1 MIQIGQ
7 FHQLKIHRTSSVGLF
22 LTDGANDI
30 LLPNKY
36 VPTKFELGD
45 VLEVFVYLDHE
56 ERPVATTIRPYIR
69 YNDFAYLKV
78 MHINQFGAFL
88 DWGLEKN
95 IFAPFAEQAQK
106 MELNKRYLVYL
117 FEDEKTGRLAVSSKI
132 NKFLNKENAEYL
144 QNEAVEIIIMNKSD
158 LGYNVI
164 INKKDKGLL
173 YYQDTDEALRIGDK
187 HKAFIKNRREDNK
200 IDVSFH
206 KVGVESIEPNSQ
218 IILEELYKN
227 KGVLMINDNSH
238 AEEIKSVVGMS
249 KKSFKKAVGLL
260 YKSKKI
266 RLEADGIYL
275 LD

>member
-22 LTDGANDI
+22 LTDGTHDI

-36 VPTKFELGD
+36 MPSKFELGD

-56 ERPVATTIRPYIR
+56 ERPVATTIKPYIKI
-69 YNDFAYLKV
+69 NDFAYLKV
-78 MHINQFGAFL
+78 MHINKFGAFL

-117 FEDEKTGRLAVSSKI
+117 FEDEKTERLVVSSKI
-132 NKFLNKENAEYL
+132 SKFLNKENNIYN
-144 QNEAVEIIIMNKSD
+144 QNEAVEIIVMNKSD

-164 INKKDKGLL
+164 INNKDKGLL
-173 YYQDTDEALRIGDK
+173 YYNDIDEALRIGDK
-187 HKAFIKNRREDNK
+187 HKAFIKNMRDDKK
-200 IDVSFH
+200 IDVSFNL
-206 KVGVESIEPNSQ
+206 VGVESIEPNSQ
-218 IILEELYKN
+218 KILEELKKN
-227 KGVLMINDNSH
+227 KGVLKINDNSH
-238 AEEIKSVVGMS
+238 AEEIKSVVNMS

-260 YKSKKI
+260 YKSRQI
-266 RLEADGIYL
+266 RIEEDGIYL
-275 LD
+275 V

>member
-1 MIQIGQ
+1 MIQIGH

-36 VPTKFELGD
+36 MPEKFELGD

-56 ERPVATTIRPYIR
+56 ERPVATTIKPYIR
-69 YNDFAYLKV
+69 INDFAYLKV
-78 MHINQFGAFL
+78 MHINKFGAFL

-117 FEDEKTGRLAVSSKI
+117 FEDEKTERLVVSSKVS
-132 NKFLNKENAEYL
+132 KFLNKENSIYT
-144 QNEAVEIIIMNKSD
+144 QNQAVEIIIMSKSD

-173 YYQDTDEALRIGDK
+173 YYQETDETLRIGDK
-187 HKAFIKNRREDNK
+187 HKAYIKNMREDKK
-200 IDVSFH
+200 IDVSFNL
-206 KVGVESIEPNSQ
+206 VGIESIEPNSLKV
-218 IILEELYKN
+218 LEELHKN
-227 KGVLMINDNSH
+227 RGVLKINDNSH
-238 AEEIKSVVGMS
+238 PEEIKSVVGMS

-266 RLEADGIYL
+266 RLEEDGIYL
-275 LD
+275 V

>member
-7 FHQLKIHRTSSVGLF
+7 FYQLKIQRTSSVGLF

-36 VPTKFELGD
+36 MPEKFELGD
-45 VLEVFVYLDHE
+45 ILEVFVYLDHE
-56 ERPVATTIRPYIR
+56 ERPVATNIKPYIKI
-69 YNDFAYLKV
+69 NDFAYLKV
-78 MHINQFGAFL
+78 MHINKFGAFL

-117 FEDEKTGRLAVSSKI
+117 FEDEKTGRLVVSSKVS
-132 NKFLNKENAEYL
+132 KFLNKENDIYN
-144 QNEAVEIIIMNKSD
+144 QNQAVEIIIMNKSD

-164 INKKDKGLL
+164 INKKDRGLL
-173 YYQDTDEALRIGDK
+173 YYQETNETLRIGDK
-187 HKAFIKNRREDNK
+187 HNAYIKNIRDDKK
-200 IDVSFH
+200 IDVSFNL
-206 KVGVESIEPNSQ
+206 VGLESIEPNSQ
-218 IILEELYKN
+218 KILEELHKN
-227 KGVLMINDNSH
+227 RGVLKINDNSH

-249 KKSFKKAVGLL
+249 KKSFKKAIGLL

-266 RLEADGIYL
+266 RLEEDGIYL
-275 LD
+275 V

>member
-1 MIQIGQ
+1 MLQIGQ

-36 VPTKFELGD
+36 MPEKFELGD

-56 ERPVATTIRPYIR
+56 ERPVATTIKPYIR
-69 YNDFAYLKV
+69 INDFAYLKV
-78 MHINQFGAFL
+78 KHVNKFGAFL

-117 FEDEKTGRLAVSSKI
+117 FEDEKTDRLVVSSKI
-132 NKFLNKENAEYL
+132 SRFLNKENSEYT
-144 QNEAVEIIIMNKSD
+144 QNQAVEIIIMSKSN

-164 INKKDKGLL
+164 INKKDRGLL
-173 YYQDTDEALRIGDK
+173 YNQETNETLRIGDK
-187 HKAFIKNRREDNK
+187 HKAFIKNVREDKK
-200 IDVSFH
+200 IDVSFNL
-206 KVGVESIEPNSQ
+206 VGVESIEPNSQ
-218 IILEELYKN
+218 KILEELHKN
-227 KGVLMINDNSH
+227 RGVIKINDNSH
-238 AEEIKSVVGMS
+238 PEEIKSVVGMS

-266 RLEADGIYL
+266 RLEEDGIYL
-275 LD
+275 I